1 MWLTEEVGAFGRV
14 PPTAI
19 VAAPLVVYF
28 DWLAQLLNQIR
39 VECNERR
46 QAA

>member
-1 MWLTEEVGAFGRV
+1 MWLTEEVGAFGLV

-28 DWLAQLLNQIR
+28 DWRAQLLNQIC

>member
-1 MWLTEEVGAFGRV
+1 MWLTEEVGAFGLV

-28 DWLAQLLNQIR
+28 DWLARLLNQIR

>member
-1 MWLTEEVGAFGRV
+1 MWLTEEVGAFGLV

-28 DWLAQLLNQIR
+28 DWRAQLLNQIR
-39 VECNERR
+39 VERNEHRH
-46 QAA
+46 AA